1 MQLPLGY
8 PWQPE
13 AGVMEAHRI
22 SESHSQQLQAFSPPS
37 LEPLKGKL
45 KILCVVLSDFSTF
58 SEIFCVFASTLQ
70 LDFKP
75 VEDRSLQC
83 QYHVV

>member
-13 AGVMEAHRI
+13 ARVMEAHRI
-22 SESHSQQLQAFSPPS
+22 SESHSQQLQAFSPWS
-37 LEPLKGKL
+37 LEPLKGRL
-45 KILCVVLSDFSTF
+45 KFCVILSDFSTF
-58 SEIFCVFASTLQ
+58 SDIFCVSASTLQ
-70 LDFKP
+70 LDSKP